1 MLVTADYL
9 RLANVLQKMVTY
21 NQITSLE
28 REALLHKSGLI
39 KLEDNKWKEPDGA
52 ILTMNIV
59 YYTYYISLFSFVS
72 RWYAIICK

>member
-1 MLVTADYL
+1 MLITADYL
-9 RLANVLQKMVTY
+9 RLAMILQKMVSY

-59 YYTYYISLFSFVS
+59 LN
-72 RWYAIICK
+72 KDQ